1 MPQVGCVRIARAAL
15 PCGGAAITAGVWR
28 AGAGLDYHEC
38 AHGLANAPV
47 KILGIETSCDETA
60 ASVVEDGRSIVSN
73 VVASQA
79 ALHAQFGGIVPEVA
93 SRQHLVTLV
102 PVVRQ
107 ALDDA
112 GLALGQLDGIAVT
125 NGPGLAGSLLV
136 GVNAAKGLAL
146 AEELPLVGINHLE
159 GHVYAAWLDGADPET
174 EPGFPLLCLIASGG
188 HTDLVLMRGHGRYT
202 LVGRTRDD
210 AAGEAFDKAARVLR
224 LGFPG
229 GPAIQKAAESSV
241 GTEPKLPRPR
251 VRDSLDFSF
260 SGLKTALVRRAE
272 ERGWYPPAE
281 GSELDEGEVAEMAA
295 AFQDAVVDSIVARV
309 VEAVRKYRV
318 RGVVL
323 GGGVAANTALRRELL
338 AASPVPGIIPAPALC
353 TDNGAMIGAA
363 GWFHLRGGSE
373 YQWGMD
379 VEPRLRLG

>member
-1 MPQVGCVRIARAAL
+1 MTGIWRVGVVWTTIDNAL
-15 PCGGAAITAGVWR
+15 TTWIV
-28 AGAGLDYHEC
+28 
-38 AHGLANAPV
+38 PV

-107 ALDDA
+107 ALDEA
-112 GLALGQLDGIAVT
+112 GLLLGQLDGIAVT

-146 AEELPLVGINHLE
+146 AEGLPLVGINHLE
-159 GHVYAAWLDGADPET
+159 GHVYAAWLDDADPEA

-188 HTDLVLMRGHGRYT
+188 HTDLVLMSGHGRYT

-295 AFQDAVVDSIVARV
+295 AFQEAVVDSIVARV
-309 VEAVRKYRV
+309 VEAARKYRV

-323 GGGVAANTALRRELL
+323 GGGVA
-338 AASPVPGIIPAPALC
+338 GIIPAPALC

-373 YQWGMD
+373 YQWDMD